1 MSELYD
7 QYVKRFTITRADYQY
22 LKSLDEDKSLALQ
35 KIIEEANSVN
45 GELAVKKYLDNTWEM
60 DDIMADHVNDG
71 FVETAIYTDP
81 YRLHILIP
89 DYPPR
94 LKEYNKTMFSPN
106 LGYNTKMRWHHYM
119 SCALHELRAKGAHEF
134 ATMVIVAIT
143 YHYNGERYDVDNYA
157 IKFIN
162 DVLKYSKF
170 IIDDSYSNM
179 ATYANGKLD
188 MEFNGTEIVIASHD
202 DFMNNPAAII

>member
-1 MSELYD
+1 
-7 QYVKRFTITRADYQY
+7 
-22 LKSLDEDKSLALQ
+22 
-35 KIIEEANSVN
+35 
-45 GELAVKKYLDNTWEM
+45 
-60 DDIMADHVNDG
+60 MADHVNDG

-94 LKEYNKTMFSPN
+94 LKEYNKTMFSPK

-119 SCALHELRAKGAHEF
+119 SCALHELRVKGAHEF

-162 DVLKYSKF
+162 DAIKF
-170 IIDDSYSNM
+170 SGLIVDDDHSHLALLIDGITDM
-179 ATYANGKLD
+179 GKK
-188 MEFNGTEIVIASHD
+188 GTEITIITRQKLIE
-202 DFMNNPAAII
+202 NAAAFI